1 MELGGQLEPQS
12 RQIHPSI
19 QLKNIIPTVYSH
31 PHSTPRGIPMG
42 NHKMGHHKTRVN
54 STSLRR

>member
-1 MELGGQLEPQS
+1 MELGDQLEPQS

-19 QLKNIIPTVYSH
+19 QFKNIITTVYSH
-31 PHSTPRGIPMG
+31 PHFTPQRIPMG
-42 NHKMGHHKTRVN
+42 NHKMGHHKTQVN